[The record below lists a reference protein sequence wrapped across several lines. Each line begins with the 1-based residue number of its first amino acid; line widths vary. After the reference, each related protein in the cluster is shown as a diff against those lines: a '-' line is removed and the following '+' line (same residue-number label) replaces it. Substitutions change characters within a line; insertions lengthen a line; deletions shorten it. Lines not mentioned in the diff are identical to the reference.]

1 MCADPI
7 ALHDPTQIKLWNTHS
22 GFCFVTFKEHTAPVT
37 GLAFIGGS
45 TGSNHVVVSSSL
57 DGTVRAFDL
66 IRYRN
71 FRTMTTPTPVQFLCV
86 AADPSG
92 EWSSARAGE
101 WAVPLRASLVAAG
114 GRCHDHCA
122 DVSLMAAAVGR

>member
-1 MCADPI
+1 M
-7 ALHDPTQIKLWNTHS
+7 PTRRGSHGGSVPWHLAPQIKLWNTHS

-37 GLAFIGGS
+37 GLAFIGGT

-92 EWSSARAGE
+92 ESTAPSPPLGRVLRGSACG
-101 WAVPLRASLVAAG
+101 SLCTA
-114 GRCHDHCA
+114 C
-122 DVSLMAAAVGR
+122 

>member
-92 EWSSARAGE
+92 EC
-101 WAVPLRASLVAAG
+101 AS
-114 GRCHDHCA
+114 GR
-122 DVSLMAAAVGR
+122 VGCPIACLT